1 MRPYEQGSGVTPMEQ
16 RDARL
21 VAKPS
26 TETSTHSAES
36 LWGYSRLGLIRTVA
50 QTRPT
55 ERFTSLVH
63 LFNVPNLRRA
73 FQELDGTRAPG
84 IDRVT
89 KDQYRKDLEN
99 HLVAL
104 EKRLRDGSYRPKPSR
119 QVLIPKPQ
127 GGMRPLAIGCL
138 QDKLVQ
144 TLMARILEA
153 VFDPLFSTR
162 SYGFRR
168 DKTAHQA
175 VGRLYE
181 SIVQCQQ
188 TGVVVEM
195 DIEKF
200 FDSMNQPWLMRQ
212 VESRI
217 VDPKLLRLLSILLRA
232 DVLKE
237 GVAHPTE
244 LGTPQGSPVSPILAN
259 IYLHFLLDE
268 WFDENF
274 SHSGRMVRYADDAA
288 FVFKS
293 SAAAQKFRQAL
304 ISRMAEAG
312 LKLNLDKSGIVPF
325 SRHSPKG
332 TVAFLG
338 FELYWGRTAGQAK
351 VLKLKTQPKRLSRSM
366 SAFTDWIKTH
376 RNRMKLDKLWRLAAT
391 KLRGHFNYYGV
402 RSNSPKLA
410 YFYHHCVGALFKW
423 LNRRSQKRSFTW
435 ERFERRLFF
444 HPLPRIR
451 YAQDLRDV
459 SSEHNAVKH
468 KPKSR
473 MREIRTS
480 GSVRSASQKL
490 VFT

>member
-1 MRPYEQGSGVTPMEQ
+1 M
-16 RDARL
+16 
-21 VAKPS
+21 AKP
-26 TETSTHSAES
+26 TNETSTHSAES

-50 QTRPT
+50 QTRPA

-73 FQELDGTRAPG
+73 FQELDGTKAPG

-89 KDQYRKDLEN
+89 KDQYRVDLESN
-99 HLVAL
+99 LVAL
-104 EKRLRDGSYRPKPSR
+104 EKKLRNGSYRPRPSR

-127 GGMRPLAIGCL
+127 GGTRPLAVGCL
-138 QDKLVQ
+138 EDKIVQ

-153 VFDPLFSTR
+153 VFEPIFSAR

-168 DKTAHQA
+168 GKTAHQA
-175 VGRLYE
+175 IGRLYE
-181 SIVQCQQ
+181 SITQSQD
-188 TGVVVEM
+188 TAVVVEM

-200 FDSMNQPWLMRQ
+200 FDSMSQSWLMQ
-212 VESRI
+212 KVESRI
-217 VDPKLLRLLSILLRA
+217 VDPKLLRLLRILLQA

-237 GVAHPTE
+237 GLPQPTE

-268 WFDENF
+268 WFEKNF
-274 SHSGRMVRYADDAA
+274 SNSGRMIRYADDAA

-293 SAAAQKFRQAL
+293 SQTAEKFREGL
-304 ISRMAEAG
+304 IARMTEAD
-312 LKLNLDKSGIVPF
+312 LNLNLDKSGIVLF
-325 SRHSPKG
+325 SRHNPQG

-338 FELYWGRTAGQAK
+338 FEFYWGRALNQAK
-351 VLKLKTQPKRLSRSM
+351 VLKLKTQPKRLARSM

-376 RNRMKLDKLWRLAAT
+376 RNRMKLDKLWQLAAA
-391 KLRGHFNYYGV
+391 KLRGHFNFYGV
-402 RSNSPKLA
+402 RSNRNKLA
-410 YFYHHCVGALFKW
+410 HFYHHCVGALFKW

-435 ERFERRLFF
+435 ERFERRLRF
-444 HPLPRIR
+444 HPLPRAR
-451 YAQDLRDV
+451 YEKDLRDV
-459 SSEHNAVKH
+459 SSEHNSVKH

-480 GSVRSASQKL
+480 GSVRSSEWQHS